1 MSRAYDQ
8 GACGLVRGPVGKEL
22 CFGNT
27 LWDGYGK
34 GNLMTSSN
42 VEMIQAIDP
51 STREIT
57 IIFQR

>member
-1 MSRAYDQ
+1 M
-8 GACGLVRGPVGKEL
+8 RGPVGKEL
-22 CFGNT
+22 RFGNT